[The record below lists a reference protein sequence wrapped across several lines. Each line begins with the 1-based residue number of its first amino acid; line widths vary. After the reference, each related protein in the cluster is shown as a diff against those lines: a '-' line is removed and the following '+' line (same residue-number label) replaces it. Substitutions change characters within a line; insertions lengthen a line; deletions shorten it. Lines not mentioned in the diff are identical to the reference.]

1 MCSGLGCIYIYHLDK
16 MNVCCNVCLVLYSCV
31 CDVLWGGG
39 SIWDWYLVPRQ
50 QADMVYVMFVT
61 YSSVTMVIFGSGSLG
76 DGRWINRTHTHVG
89 VVPDH
94 AS

>member
-1 MCSGLGCIYIYHLDK
+1 

-39 SIWDWYLVPRQ
+39 QHLGLVPCK

-61 YSSVTMVIFGSGSLG
+61 YSSVTMVMFGSGSLG

>member
-1 MCSGLGCIYIYHLDK
+1 MCVVTCALFCIH
-16 MNVCCNVCLVLYSCV
+16 VCVMYS
-31 CDVLWGGG
+31 GGG
-39 SIWDWYLVPRQ
+39 GGGGGQHLGLVPCK
-50 QADMVYVMFVT
+50 QADMVYAMFVT